1 MKARIDEA
9 FVRAAD
15 EELRR
20 EGLDAWLLY
29 DLEARNRIAAELL
42 SLPEGL
48 SRRWFVLLR
57 PGQPP
62 VALAHR
68 IELSHW
74 DEWPYELR
82 HYAGWEEMEERL
94 RGLLEGH
101 GTVAMEVSSRDNVPF
116 LDNVP
121 AGMAELI
128 ESLGP
133 ELVSSAAL
141 LSRTYAQWGDEG
153 RRLHDRAASV
163 LSRVARR
170 AFGLA
175 CEAVGRAAAPEVEPE
190 DEGEAWG
197 AAGAEPNTT
206 GGSGVAA
213 RPPPAD
219 EHELAEWIRATLRDA
234 GLVGGDAIVAIGP
247 NSAKPHYFPSA
258 EEAEA
263 LVPDQVL
270 LIDLWGK
277 VEGEPAAVFADQT
290 WMGYLGPELPE
301 EAVRAWWAV
310 RDARNAAVERIRR
323 GAATGELPTGAEVD
337 LEARRVLETRGYGE
351 AIQHRTG
358 HAMDRVNH
366 GFGPNLDSFETR
378 DERRLVPGI
387 GFSVEPGLYFEGR
400 FGLRSEI
407 NVYMA
412 DDDPVVTTPDVQDAP
427 WTTAA

>member
-15 EELRR
+15 AELRR
-20 EGLDAWLLY
+20 AGLDAWLLY

-48 SRRWFVLLR
+48 SRRWFVRLR
-57 PGQPP
+57 PGEPP

-82 HYAGWEEMEERL
+82 DYAGWEEMEEQL
-94 RGLLEGH
+94 RRLLEGST
-101 GTVAMEVSSRDNVPF
+101 TVAMEVSSRDDVPF

-128 ESLGP
+128 KSLGP
-133 ELVSSAAL
+133 ELVSSAVL

-153 RRLHDRAASV
+153 RRLHDRAAAV
-163 LSRVARR
+163 LSRVARQ

-175 CEAVGRAAAPEVEPE
+175 CEAVGRAPAQQARP
-190 DEGEAWG
+190 DGDGASGGEADLG
-197 AAGAEPNTT
+197 
-206 GGSGVAA
+206 
-213 RPPPAD
+213 PAVSRESALTDGPVPTD
-219 EHELAEWIRATLRDA
+219 EHRLAEWIGAALREA

-258 EEAEA
+258 DGAAA
-263 LVPDQVL
+263 LAPDQVL

-277 VEGEPAAVFADQT
+277 VDGEPAAVFADQT

-301 EAVRAWWAV
+301 EVVRAWWAV

-323 GAATGELPTGAEVD
+323 GAAGGELPTGADVD
-337 LEARRVLETRGYGE
+337 LQARRVLEARGFGE

-407 NVYMA
+407 NVQMTE
-412 DDDPVVTTPDVQDAP
+412 DGPEVTTPGVQDAL
-427 WTTAA
+427 WTTEP

>member
-20 EGLDAWLLY
+20 AGLDAWLLY
-29 DLEARNRIAAELL
+29 DLEARNRIAADLL

-48 SRRWFVLLR
+48 SRRWFVRLR
-57 PGQPP
+57 PGEPP

-82 HYAGWEEMEERL
+82 DYAGWEEMEEQLSRL
-94 RGLLEGH
+94 LQGSS
-101 GTVAMEVSSRDNVPF
+101 TVAMEVSSRDDVPF

-153 RRLHDRAASV
+153 RRLHDRAAAIC
-163 LSRVARR
+163 SRVARQ
-170 AFGLA
+170 AFALA
-175 CEAVGRAAAPEVEPE
+175 CQAVGRVPAYGVGPAHEGGRADGPEA
-190 DEGEAWG
+190 EAGPADG
-197 AAGAEPNTT
+197 A
-206 GGSGVAA
+206 
-213 RPPPAD
+213 PPAD
-219 EHELAEWIRATLRDA
+219 EHALAQWIGAALREA

-258 EEAEA
+258 EGADA
-263 LVPDQVL
+263 LVADQVL

-277 VEGEPAAVFADQT
+277 VEGEAAAVFADQT

-301 EAVRAWWAV
+301 EVVRAWWAV

-323 GAATGELPTGAEVD
+323 GAAGGELPTGADVD
-337 LEARRVLETRGYGE
+337 LEARRVLEGRGYGE

-378 DERRLVPGI
+378 DERRLVPGV

-407 NVYMA
+407 NVHLTEEG
-412 DDDPVVTTPDVQDAP
+412 PQVTTPDAQDAP
-427 WTTAA
+427 WTTAP